1 MQATAQGW
9 LILQLTNSAFY
20 LGLVS
25 ALGTLPVLLLSL
37 FGGAVADRI
46 PKRKLLFV
54 TQTVLALQAV
64 TLGILAWTGVVQVWH
79 VIVLAFLLGTMNAF
93 DTPTR

>member
-9 LILQLTNSAFY
+9 LILQLTDSAFY

-46 PKRKLLFV
+46 PKRKLLFCCSSHKPYW
-54 TQTVLALQAV
+54 LCRLS
-64 TLGILAWTGVVQVWH
+64 H
-79 VIVLAFLLGTMNAF
+79 
-93 DTPTR
+93 